1 MDLSQNQQNC
11 QNCLCMLESHANR
24 LAFGGKRLHAAV
36 TMSGFVGFEGFVMK
50 KRLSLRR
57 KSFAMKDKQF
67 KISSVD
73 ALSEVSDYL
82 ISLRDEA
89 DVIAFYGS
97 MGAGKTTL
105 IKNLCHKMGVTDEV
119 NSPTFAIV
127 NEYVTEEGESVYHFD
142 FYRIKKLEEAYDIGF
157 ENYFD
162 SGNLCL
168 IEWPE
173 MIEPLLPE
181 KYIRVDIKH
190 GATDDERLICCEI
203 VNE

>member
-1 MDLSQNQQNC
+1 M
-11 QNCLCMLESHANR
+11 
-24 LAFGGKRLHAAV
+24 
-36 TMSGFVGFEGFVMK
+36 MK
-50 KRLSLRR
+50 KE
-57 KSFAMKDKQF
+57 FYINGVEQ
-67 KISSVD
+67 
-73 ALSEVSDYL
+73 LSEVSDYL
-82 ISLRDEA
+82 LSMRNEA
-89 DVIAFYGS
+89 DIIAFYGA

-142 FYRIKKLEEAYDIGF
+142 FYRIKKIEEAYDIGF

-181 KYIRVDIKH
+181 KHIRVEIKQ
-190 GATDDERLICCEI
+190 GETDDSRI
-203 VNE
+203 VTCQIL

>member
-1 MDLSQNQQNC
+1 MIFW
-11 QNCLCMLESHANR
+11 HAEFAELYEAR
-24 LAFGGKRLHAAV
+24 SDEK
-36 TMSGFVGFEGFVMK
+36 FVFDKFCDFSVFCVKQK
-50 KRLSLRR
+50 KRI
-57 KSFAMKDKQF
+57 FAGKYTAMNSKEF
-67 KISSVD
+67 HINSVE
-73 ALSEVSDYL
+73 ALTEVSEYL

-89 DVIAFYGS
+89 DIIAFYGA

-105 IKNLCHKMGVTDEV
+105 IKNLCHRMGVTDEV

-127 NEYVTEEGESVYHFD
+127 NEYITEEGESVYHFD

-181 KYIRVDIKH
+181 KYIRVEIQH
-190 GATDDERLICCEI
+190 GDTDDERIIKCELI
-203 VNE
+203 ND

>member
-1 MDLSQNQQNC
+1 
-11 QNCLCMLESHANR
+11 
-24 LAFGGKRLHAAV
+24 
-36 TMSGFVGFEGFVMK
+36 
-50 KRLSLRR
+50 
-57 KSFAMKDKQF
+57 MKDTTF
-67 KISSVD
+67 KIGSVE

-82 ISLRDEA
+82 ISLCEEA

-105 IKNLCHKMGVTDEV
+105 IKNLCHRMGVTDEV

-142 FYRIKKLEEAYDIGF
+142 FYRIKKLEEAYDIGY
-157 ENYFD
+157 ENYFY

-181 KYIRVDIKH
+181 KHIRVEIQH
-190 GATDDERLICCEI
+190 GESDDERVITCQVLID
-203 VNE
+203 NE

>member
-1 MDLSQNQQNC
+1 MIEKEFHVNNVEQ
-11 QNCLCMLESHANR
+11 
-24 LAFGGKRLHAAV
+24 
-36 TMSGFVGFEGFVMK
+36 
-50 KRLSLRR
+50 
-57 KSFAMKDKQF
+57 
-67 KISSVD
+67 
-73 ALSEVSDYL
+73 LSEVSDYL
-82 ISLRDEA
+82 LSMRNEA

-162 SGNLCL
+162 SVNLCL

-173 MIEPLLPE
+173 MIDPLLPE
-181 KYIRVDIKH
+181 KYLRVEIRQ
-190 GATDDERLICCEI
+190 GATDDEREIKCEL
-203 VNE
+203 VSN